1 MAKKL
6 ILKKLTILATTE
18 KSGNQFTFG
27 NGINLI
33 TSSKNSVGKSS
44 LIKSILSSFGAEPF
58 YDKKWRDLQCNYL
71 IEFCIADKNYQI
83 ARLKNE
89 YYLSNDNNKFYYD
102 NFKDFSKKIS
112 ELLNFNPILNTRGDD
127 YIYDIAPP
135 AYYFISFYIDQIKGW
150 GKAFASLD
158 KLGHYER
165 WHHPILEYHV
175 GYTNSNIMNYKLKI
189 SEYKKL
195 NHSAE
200 SKKEKVLDS
209 ISLVKELLTDKINAL
224 ENEIPKDN
232 SISIDTSPLTN
243 LDLTQE
249 KDNSNLSNTDEL
261 NEIKKLYENSLNVR
275 KEKYDQL
282 TLVKENLIELKNQSK
297 FINSNIIELKND
309 YYFSV
314 ESLDDVVE
322 CPLCGVNHNNNLENR
337 TDILLDADKLN
348 TLLSEVNLEIEAK
361 EKDASEIENSIQ
373 LLDDQL
379 LEYDNKIHSF
389 NNFEDT
395 INFYSSQIIEDKSQ
409 KFITKQIEIIGE
421 NTISIANLEDDLKK
435 IEDLID
441 KKSINSSFK
450 EAVQHYSNKLSISI
464 PDQSIPSFKQYSKY
478 EKNGGAADS
487 ARSLLMYYLSLYSII
502 SKYSDEVI
510 SPLFIDTPNQ
520 QEQSNENYQRILNS
534 FKKDLPNDTQLFLGA
549 MEHPLI
555 DEFKKS
561 CSKIYTLQDTKKL
574 LNTKNYENYLA
585 EFNSYISTFT
595 Q

>member
-1 MAKKL
+1 
-6 ILKKLTILATTE
+6 
-18 KSGNQFTFG
+18 
-27 NGINLI
+27 
-33 TSSKNSVGKSS
+33 
-44 LIKSILSSFGAEPF
+44 
-58 YDKKWRDLQCNYL
+58 
-71 IEFCIADKNYQI
+71 
-83 ARLKNE
+83 
-89 YYLSNDNNKFYYD
+89 
-102 NFKDFSKKIS
+102 
-112 ELLNFNPILNTRGDD
+112 
-127 YIYDIAPP
+127 
-135 AYYFISFYIDQIKGW
+135 
-150 GKAFASLD
+150 FASLD

-243 LDLTQE
+243 VDLTQE